1 MPHYQ
6 ILRCEANQ
14 EDCSYSWDV
23 KLTEFGYCISNKI
36 INNLSTGNWANSIYF
51 SFQHMWTYCFPY
63 GPQFIVHKL
72 WIYGYFYLVTVMLVT
87 SLCWWLF
94 SLCWWFFQ
102 CIKSVTNMLNPSPT
116 SQTCHQHIWSP
127 TSVTNIHH
135 QHQCHQF
142 SSNVFIQSRRKRNL
156 PWWKTRR

>member
-51 SFQHMWTYCFPY
+51 SFQHIWTYCFPY
-63 GPQFIVHKL
+63 E
-72 WIYGYFYLVTVMLVT
+72 YFYLVTVMLVT
-87 SLCWWLF
+87 SLCWWLYDGP
-94 SLCWWFFQ
+94 SLMVTVFRCWWQNHYVGDFF
-102 CIKSVTNMLNPSPT
+102 CYVGDFLNVLNRPPT
-116 SQTCHQHIWSP
+116 SQTCHQQIWSL
-127 TSVTNIHH
+127 TSVTNIDVTHGLL
-135 QHQCHQF
+135 
-142 SSNVFIQSRRKRNL
+142 SV
-156 PWWKTRR
+156 